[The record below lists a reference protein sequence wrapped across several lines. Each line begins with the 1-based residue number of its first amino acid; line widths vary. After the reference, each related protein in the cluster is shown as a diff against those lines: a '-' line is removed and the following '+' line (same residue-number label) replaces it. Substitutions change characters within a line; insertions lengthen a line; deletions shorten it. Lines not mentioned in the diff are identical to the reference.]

1 MVLLIIM
8 IIKRTIVLSLLI
20 LTGIA
25 SLLYGD
31 IRKGNIELFVL
42 LDKSLSMEEEI
53 DSVTEYV
60 SEELVDQLLI
70 PGDMFVLINF
80 YGETDLFYVGELED
94 DDDFRTIKADIA
106 SIRADGR
113 FTDIGS
119 ALDRL
124 QSTVEEIPADP
135 ARKRYLLLLTDGKQ
149 EAPPQS
155 PYFTPD
161 GSFNHKLLEHTKEI
175 ARKGWKI
182 HILGIG
188 TDSAA
193 EELARELSAAFSS
206 VGDTPSRREISE
218 SLSAFSIRI
227 DAALKS
233 SRLQTGPDRV
243 RIPMSFTVSGAEGG
257 DAETPGTLSIEI
269 EEVLFRPEGSDTA
282 VSLGKASPISIP
294 YTPDEGGGEGGFEHE
309 LIVSISGTSAVP
321 ALPSKGELLFRFS
334 GSTIFQPAVFD
345 VVLLEESA
353 DEPETAPE
361 ESGFIVRYWPFL
373 LAALIILIIVIRMVM
388 IEIEKKRRNDDNR
401 PRNPLE

>member
-1 MVLLIIM
+1 M
-8 IIKRTIVLSLLI
+8 IIKRTILLSLCI

-25 SLLYGD
+25 TLLYGD
-31 IRKGNIELFVL
+31 VRKGNIELFVL
-42 LDKSLSMEEEI
+42 LDKSLSMVEEI

-80 YGETDLFYVGELED
+80 YGKTDQFFIGELNT
-94 DDDFRTIKADIA
+94 DDDFRKIKEDIG

-124 QSTVEEIPADP
+124 QAAVEDIPADP
-135 ARKRYLLLLTDGKQ
+135 GRKRYLLLLTDGKQ

-182 HILGIG
+182 NILGIG
-188 TDSAA
+188 TDTAA

-206 VGDTPSRREISE
+206 VGENTSRREISD
-218 SLSAFSIRI
+218 SLSSFSISI

-233 SRLQTGPDRV
+233 SRLQTGPDRI
-243 RIPMSFTVSGAEGG
+243 RIPLSFTVSESGG
-257 DAETPGTLSIEI
+257 TDAETPVNLSIEI
-269 EEVLFRPEGSDTA
+269 EEVLFTPEGSDTA
-282 VSLGKASPISIP
+282 VSLGTSSPISIQYDP
-294 YTPDEGGGEGGFEHE
+294 SAEIGEAGLEHE
-309 LIVSISGTSAVP
+309 ITVSIPGTTAIPV
-321 ALPSKGELLFRFS
+321 LPSKGELRFRFI
-334 GSTIFQPAVFD
+334 GSTVFQPAVFD
-345 VVLLEESA
+345 VVLLAEAA
-353 DEPETAPE
+353 DKPETAQE
-361 ESGFIVRYWPFL
+361 EGGFLVRYWPFL
-373 LAALIILIIVIRMVM
+373 LAAVIILIIVIRMVM
-388 IEIEKKRRNDDNR
+388 IEIGKKRRDDDNR
-401 PRNPLE
+401 PRIPLE

>member
-1 MVLLIIM
+1 M

-42 LDKSLSMEEEI
+42 LDKSLSMVEEI

-80 YGETDLFYVGELED
+80 YGKTDRFFVGELNS
-94 DDDFRTIKADIA
+94 DDDFRRIKEDIA

-124 QSTVEEIPADP
+124 QSTVEEIPSDP
-135 ARKRYLLLLTDGKQ
+135 GRKRYLLLLTDGKQ

-188 TDSAA
+188 TDTAA

-206 VGDTPSRREISE
+206 VGNTASRREIAE
-218 SLSAFSIRI
+218 SLSSFSISV
-227 DAALKS
+227 DASLKS
-233 SRLQTGPDRV
+233 SRIRTGTGRAS
-243 RIPMSFTVSGAEGG
+243 IPMSFSVSEADGTGA
-257 DAETPGTLSIEI
+257 GTAVNLSIEI
-269 EEVLFRPEGSDTA
+269 AEVLFTPEGSDRA
-282 VSLGKASPISIP
+282 ISLGTPPPISLAYDP
-294 YTPDEGGGEGGFEHE
+294 SGENGTAEFEKE
-309 LIVSISGTSAVP
+309 LNLSIADTSGIP
-321 ALPSKGELLFRFS
+321 ALPSRGEITFRFS
-334 GSTIFQPAVFD
+334 GSTVFQPAIFE
-345 VVLLEESA
+345 VVLLEE
-353 DEPETAPE
+353 APE
-361 ESGFIVRYWPFL
+361 ESETAGKESSFIVRYWPFL
-373 LAALIILIIVIRMVM
+373 LAALIIVLIVIRMVM
-388 IEIEKKRRNDDNR
+388 IEIGKKRRDDDNP